1 MNIWLVC
8 DNAFYSEVLNK
19 LIENC
24 TKHRITEKINNGEEL
39 ISDLM
44 STSNKTSPDLIL
56 LSLYMDKTSGWEV
69 LETFKNNNI
78 NIPVIIVTSSECK
91 QDLMNTTSYKMVK
104 GYFHKGNYPAAL
116 FDLINN
122 I

>member
-8 DNAFYSEVLNK
+8 DNPFYSEVLKK
-19 LIENC
+19 LLENC
-24 TKHRITEKINNGEEL
+24 TKHRITEKMNNGEEL
-39 ISDLM
+39 ISAL
-44 STSNKTSPDLIL
+44 SPSNKTSPDLIL

-69 LETFKNNNI
+69 LDTFKNNSI
-78 NIPVIIVTSSECK
+78 NIPVIIITYSECK
-91 QDLMNTTSYKMVK
+91 QDLMKTTNYKMVK

-116 FDLINN
+116 FDLIDS